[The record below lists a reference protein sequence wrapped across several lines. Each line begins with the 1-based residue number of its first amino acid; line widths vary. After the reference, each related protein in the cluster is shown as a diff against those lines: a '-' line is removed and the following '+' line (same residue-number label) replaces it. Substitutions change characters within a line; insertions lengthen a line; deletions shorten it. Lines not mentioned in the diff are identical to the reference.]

1 MSRNEPDDAELE
13 ALLSRCAAGDRAA
26 LETLYARVAP
36 ILLAVL
42 MRILRR
48 RDAAEDALQ
57 DVFVSV
63 WQRARQ
69 FDPIRG
75 RALAWLVSMA
85 RYRAIDLQR
94 ATRPAVALSEVSTR
108 EPQLQSEGPA
118 ESGDMLGTGAL
129 LLRCLEQIAA
139 PQRRCLM
146 LAYEEGLTHNEIA
159 RAVNEP
165 LGTVKSWV
173 RRSLTSKPS
182 CWIVSPPSTHSARC
196 AVAPA
201 VASSVCAST
210 APRHAAR
217 FIAGKIT
224 GAPSAAR

>member
-1 MSRNEPDDAELE
+1 MSRSEPDGAELE

-48 RDAAEDALQ
+48 RDVAEDALQ

-63 WQRARQ
+63 WQRAHQ

-94 ATRPAVALSEVSTR
+94 AARPALPLSEVSAL
-108 EPQLQSEGPA
+108 EPQLQSEGPL
-118 ESGDMLGTGAL
+118 EGGEMLGTGAL
-129 LLRCLEQIAA
+129 LMRCLEQIAA

-146 LAYEEGLTHNEIA
+146 LAYEEGLTHSEIA

-173 RRSLTSKPS
+173 RRSLM
-182 CWIVSPPSTHSARC
+182 ALRRC
-196 AVAPA
+196 LEP
-201 VASSVCAST
+201 
-210 APRHAAR
+210 
-217 FIAGKIT
+217 
-224 GAPSAAR
+224 